1 MEQLRVLV
9 VDDESDMAEFVKD
22 ALESCEHRADS
33 ADGKEAFCRQYND
46 DFDVVM
52 LDLFMPDGDGIELLR
67 LLSEW
72 ESRAAVVFMSGKD
85 RSILNAAQRLARDQG
100 VPVLGT
106 LQKPFTVDELLAVM
120 GRYADVIGKTGRL
133 PRFKPTGQDIQR
145 ALAEGQFTLLMRP
158 QARIGTGA
166 VTSGET
172 MLGWKHPV
180 HGLVGPEIF
189 MPAAQE
195 NDLCCELTAFAAK
208 SAVTQLSVW
217 NRAGR
222 RMRLS
227 VGVTAKVLSEL
238 NLADMLEPLCRSEMV
253 DPDQVVIDIPE
264 TVLESSLSQ
273 YIDLL
278 TRLRIKGF
286 MLSISGFG
294 AGRTALHQMV
304 RMPVNEIKLDRTVVN
319 ALAKDPEVRAFAKVT
334 VLVAGELGMWTIAA
348 GVNDQ
353 TSKDALAAMH
363 VDLVQGGIVGE
374 PVETALFS
382 FDLGNDVGLA
392 G

>member
-9 VDDESDMAEFVKD
+9 VDDEADMAEFVQD
-22 ALESCEHRADS
+22 ALESCEHRAEC
-33 ADGKEAFCRQYND
+33 AYGREAFCRQYND

-67 LLSEW
+67 LLSDL

-85 RSILNAAQRLARDQG
+85 RSILNAAQRLAKDQD

-120 GRYADVIGKTGRL
+120 GRYADVIAKTGRQ
-133 PRFKPTGQDIQR
+133 PRFNPTGQEIQN

-158 QARIGTGA
+158 QARLATGA
-166 VTSGET
+166 VTSGEAV
-172 MLGWKHPV
+172 LGWKHPV

-189 MPAAQE
+189 MPAVQE
-195 NDLCCELTAFAAK
+195 NGLCSELFVIAAK

-238 NLADMLEPLCRSEMV
+238 NLTDVLEPLCRSEMV

-264 TVLESSLSQ
+264 TVLEHDLSR
-273 YIDLL
+273 YNDLL

-286 MLSISGFG
+286 ILSISGFG
-294 AGRTALHQMV
+294 AGRTALHQLV
-304 RMPVNEIKLDRTVVN
+304 RMPVNEIKLDGTVVN
-319 ALAKDPEVRAFAKVT
+319 ALAKNPEVRAFAKVT
-334 VLVAGELGMWTIAA
+334 VLAAGELGMWTVAA

-353 TSKDALAAMH
+353 TTKDTLAAMN
-363 VDLVQGGIVGE
+363 VDFVQGGAVGE
-374 PVETALFS
+374 PVETTVFLS
-382 FDLGNDVGLA
+382 GQDNDVGLA